1 MVTLCFNGGIMDINL
16 IQNKLNEK
24 LPSWG
29 YELCS
34 LTYKKEMGKFVL
46 AVVVDRVEPIDMNA
60 IVDISEKISAYL
72 DEIDNS
78 DDVYTLDVSSLGAEK
93 PLKVEQLH
101 LYVGRYVN
109 VHLINP
115 IDGENIYEGEIK
127 SVNDNGLVLTIRIKT
142 RVKDIDILFNNIY
155 NIRLAVKF

>member
-1 MVTLCFNGGIMDINL
+1 MNLTLIES
-16 IQNKLNEK
+16 KLNEA

-34 LTYKKEMGKFVL
+34 LTYKKEMGRFVL
-46 AVVVDRVEPIDMNA
+46 GVIVDRVEPIDMNA
-60 IVDISEKISAYL
+60 ITEVSEKISSFL
-72 DEIDNS
+72 DEIDDS

-93 PLKVEQLH
+93 PLKITQLDK
-101 LYVGRYVN
+101 YVGRYVN

-115 IDGENIYEGEIK
+115 IDGENIYEGDIK
-127 SVNDNGLVLTIRIKT
+127 EVKVDRFTLVIKITT
-142 RVKDIDILFNNIY
+142 RVKEIDILFNNIY